1 MNTAVPGRYARWVAG
16 ARPRTLPV
24 SVVPVLV
31 GAGVARPVPTLW
43 GRLALC
49 VIVALSLQVGTN
61 YVNDYADG
69 IRGTDEQR
77 VGPLRLTASKLAS
90 PGAVRGAAFTAFGVA
105 AAAGFWL
112 AALTSWWLIAIG
124 AAALIAG
131 WTYTGGP
138 RPYGYAGMG
147 ELFVFAFFGLVATAG
162 TSFCLTG
169 SVTGLAVLAGCA
181 MGFLSCAVL
190 GANNLRDIAGDVDAG
205 KRTLAVRLGRR
216 AAGWLYVLC
225 VAGGFACALGCAP
238 FREGALLVIIA
249 IPFALP
255 PVRTVLGDAAGR
267 ALLPVLI
274 ATVRVLLLV
283 GVTLTIGLWWSA

>member
-1 MNTAVPGRYARWVAG
+1 
-16 ARPRTLPV
+16 
-24 SVVPVLV
+24 VVPVLV
-31 GAGVARPVPTLW
+31 GAGAARPVPTLW

-90 PGAVRGAAFTAFGVA
+90 PQAVRTAAVVAFGIA

-124 AAALIAG
+124 AAAVLAG

-147 ELFVFAFFGLVATAG
+147 ELFVFVFFGLVATAG
-162 TSFCLTG
+162 TSYCLAG
-169 SVTGLAVLAGCA
+169 RVTWLAILAGCS
-181 MGFLSCAVL
+181 MGLFSCAVL
-190 GANNLRDIAGDVDAG
+190 GANNLRDIAGDVEAG

-225 VAGGFACALGCAP
+225 IAGGFACALGCAP
-238 FREGALLVIIA
+238 ARAGALLVVVA
-249 IPFALP
+249 IPFAAP
-255 PVRTVLGDAAGR
+255 PVRAVLGVAEGR

-274 ATVRVLLLV
+274 ATVRVLLMV
-283 GVTLTIGLWWSA
+283 GVAFTVGLWWSA